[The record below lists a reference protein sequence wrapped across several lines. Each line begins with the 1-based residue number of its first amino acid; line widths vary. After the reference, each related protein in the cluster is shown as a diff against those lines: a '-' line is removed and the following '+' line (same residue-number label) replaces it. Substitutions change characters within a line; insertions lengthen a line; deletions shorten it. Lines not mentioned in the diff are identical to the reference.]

1 MRWSRFTLS
10 CVFGIAICMGSVA
23 HAPVQSRAETYKPVN
38 VASQTS
44 SPRDFLQWVNSD
56 FRASALRAGV
66 SADVFDREA
75 ARISYIP
82 RVIELDRKQPEH
94 KIGFDEY
101 QSKTFTAS
109 RVAQGRDHFD
119 QYRSVLRDIENRYGV
134 QAEYIVAL
142 WGMETSY
149 GKNTGGFDILSAL
162 ATLAY
167 DGRRGAYFKD
177 EAIKALKILQGG
189 HIDRAE
195 FKGSWAGAMGQVQF
209 MPTSWQNFAVDYNS
223 DGHKDIWTT
232 RIDAFASAANYLRQN
247 GWAHGRSWGRQVTV
261 PSGFSEGLM
270 DRKIRKSA
278 SEWSS
283 LGVRGLEGQ
292 SGNFYLVKPRGS
304 NGKVYAG
311 TENLATIMKWNNSSF
326 FAITVGQLGD
336 AIAGRRGS
344 VSSISTSTTSSGA
357 GRTGNV
363 ISNRPELV
371 QPHYND

>member
-1 MRWSRFTLS
+1 MRWSRFALT
-10 CVFGIAICMGSVA
+10 CAFGIAICMGSVA
-23 HAPVQSRAETYKPVN
+23 HAP
-38 VASQTS
+38 TS
-44 SPRDFLQWVNSD
+44 SFAGSNANNNAQSNLSSSPQDFREWVNSD

-66 SADVFDREA
+66 NADVFDREA
-75 ARISYIP
+75 ARISYLP

-101 QSKTFTAS
+101 QSKTFTSS
-109 RVAQGRDHFD
+109 RVAQGRAYFD
-119 QYRSVLRDIENRYGV
+119 QYRSVLSDIENRYGV
-134 QAEYIVAL
+134 QAEYVIAL

-149 GKNTGGFDILSAL
+149 GKNTGGFDILSSL

-189 HIDRAE
+189 HITRAD

-209 MPTSWQNFAVDYNS
+209 MPTSWQNFAVDHNG

-232 RIDAFASAANYLRQN
+232 RVDAFASAANYLRQN
-247 GWAHGRSWGRQVTV
+247 GWSHGRAWGRQVSV
-261 PSGFSEGLM
+261 PSGFNQGLM

-278 SEWSS
+278 SEWTAM
-283 LGVRGLEGQ
+283 GVRGLEGQ
-292 SGNFYLVKPRGS
+292 SGSYYLVKPKGS

-336 AIAGRRGS
+336 AIAGRR
-344 VSSISTSTTSSGA
+344 SSAPSSSSSA
-357 GRTGNV
+357 GRTGNI